1 MSNLEVRHPE
11 RIAQCP
17 RRGRKGQTALRTCLL
32 RPCAGSGWGALRW
45 GGGRRVV
52 ARPLLRRAPPT
63 SGHRIPRILSRGS
76 GLRFQSGEICSTSAF
91 EEPPISL
98 QRLFASSFYTFS
110 FGVLSTLRKGGRER
124 SPFFRPPSEQHREA
138 AGCRRAGLALRN
150 SGGLCSPQLFPDH
163 LTRQLLERRCC

>member
-11 RIAQCP
+11 RIGQYP

-32 RPCAGSGWGALRW
+32 GPCAGSGWGALRW
-45 GGGRRVV
+45 GG

-110 FGVLSTLRKGGRER
+110 FGILSTLRKGGPER
-124 SPFFRPPSEQHREA
+124 SPFFRPLPNSTGKQPV
-138 AGCRRAGLALRN
+138 AGERGWPCGTAGVFVLR
-150 SGGLCSPQLFPDH
+150 SCF
-163 LTRQLLERRCC
+163 LTI